1 MRSLRP
7 ALLSAAFVAVM
18 IPAAALACDA
28 EPKGKGSPELP
39 ACEGAS
45 CSARTLLKGVD
56 GLLRRTDRCRVDAPP
71 ATPSSAK
78 KPALLEP
85 LGGQRESTVLP
96 APARH
101 EAG

>member
-1 MRSLRP
+1 MRALRP
-7 ALLSAAFVAVM
+7 VLISAALSAVM
-18 IPAAALACDA
+18 IPAAALACDS
-28 EPKGKGSPELP
+28 EPKGKGTSELP

-56 GLLRRTDRCRVDAPP
+56 GLLRRQDRCRVDAPP
-71 ATPSSAK
+71 STPSSAR
-78 KPALLEP
+78 KPSLLEP

-96 APARH
+96 APVRH